1 MHCGFIQMIYLFKHF
16 NMINLILEFVKQF
29 EKQTLCPVQIGEEQA
44 YLITPF
50 TSTTQI
56 NRKAANFFGVNEAFS
71 KAERGN
77 VSESECARK
86 MNKVQTMTFKKVIKF
101 VIFPFFIGIVLL
113 VEAFKA
119 VLKYMEDTDVTT
131 TETKYLKSENY
142 YNEKNDSF

>member
-1 MHCGFIQMIYLFKHF
+1 MK
-16 NMINLILEFVKQF
+16 NLILEFVKQF
-29 EKQTLCPVQIGEEQA
+29 EKKTLCPVQIGEEHA

-56 NRKAANFFGVNEAFS
+56 NRKAANFFGVNEAYS

-77 VSESECARK
+77 LRESECARK

-101 VIFPFFIGIVLL
+101 VMFPFFIGLVLF

-119 VLKYMEDTDVTT
+119 VLKYMEDTDVNPTDANF
-131 TETKYLKSENY
+131 LKSENY
-142 YNEKNDSF
+142 YNEKNDTI